1 MKKLTLKQSIFLK
14 EYFKTGN
21 GTRSAMKAY
30 NVKSPELA
38 SSMASE
44 NLRKLR
50 GVVKTWM
57 DLEGLTLK
65 KIVGKV
71 NEATDA
77 DKIVTSH
84 TEPDYTVPD
93 HPTRLKAVEIA
104 GKWLGLE
111 QPQTLIQVNIKP
123 ILGGVTKDEDEGT
136 DK

>member
-1 MKKLTLKQSIFLK
+1 
-14 EYFKTGN
+14 
-21 GTRSAMKAY
+21 MKAY
-30 NVKSPELA
+30 NCKVETAAAIA
-38 SSMASE
+38 SQ
-44 NLRKLR
+44 NLTKLK

-111 QPQTLIQVNIKP
+111 QPSTLIQVNIKP
-123 ILGGVTKDEDEGT
+123 ILGGKSVQRSNSDQETPQT
-136 DK
+136 